1 MVNSK
6 LYMTMKKIYLQPAI
20 LVEDA
25 DMEQIIA
32 ASVDGFNSELDDSGM
47 DGSNALVGAEAWSE
61 EW

>member
-1 MVNSK
+1 
-6 LYMTMKKIYLQPAI
+6 MKKIYLQPAI

-32 ASVDGFNSELDDSGM
+32 ASVDGFNSELDNSGI
-47 DGSNALVGAEAWSE
+47 DGGDALVGAEAWSE

>member
-1 MVNSK
+1 
-6 LYMTMKKIYLQPAI
+6 
-20 LVEDA
+20 
-25 DMEQIIA
+25 MEQIIA